1 MWGMDTCESCGFTYG
16 AMARA
21 ELAPAMGEYGRQIT
35 RLLSSTDRRL
45 VSRRVPDEWSPVEYG
60 CHVRDVLLI
69 QRDRLFVALVE
80 EEPSFKPMY
89 REERVA
95 LDRYSSQEP
104 EVVAAQLLMA
114 AAMTAHAFAP
124 LAEEHWTRSLIYGF
138 PEPTRRDV
146 EWMAHHTVHE
156 MVHHLGDIERI
167 LDAE

>member
-1 MWGMDTCESCGFTYG
+1 MDTCETCGFTYG
-16 AMARA
+16 ALARS
-21 ELAPAMGEYGRQIT
+21 ELAPAMGEYGLQIT
-35 RLLSSTDRRL
+35 RLLSGADARL
-45 VSRRVPDEWSPVEYG
+45 TVRRVPDEWSPLEYG

-89 REERVA
+89 RDERVA

-114 AAMTAHAFAP
+114 AAMAAHSFAP
-124 LAEEHWTRSLIYGF
+124 LAGDQWTRPLIYGY

-146 EWMAHHTVHE
+146 EWMAQHTVHE
-156 MVHHLGDIERI
+156 MVHHQRDIERI
-167 LDAE
+167 LAEG